1 MILKNGLV
9 FIDNREFFKRDISI
23 REGIISDLSSND
35 VEIVDSSSGGSGISY
50 TSNNGTKISNTS
62 DISDKISDTS
72 DDGTDIMD
80 ASDCYVIPGLI
91 DIHFHGCVN
100 HDFSDGTVEALTRI
114 AEYELQNGITSI
126 CPATMTLPPET
137 LHRIC
142 QNAASFSKFAKESCA
157 ELVGIN
163 LEGPFISSYKKGA
176 HDSTY
181 IQLPNIALLQSLQAE
196 SNGLLKL
203 VSIAPELKGAIS
215 CIEELHEQFVF
226 SIAHTMADYD
236 ICMRAFK
243 AGASHVTHLFNAMPP
258 FTHRA
263 PGVIGAAFDSSFVKA
278 ELICDGLHI
287 SPSAVRAAF
296 RLFSEERI
304 VLISDSIRATGMPNG
319 TYTLGGLK
327 TTLHEGKVTLA
338 DGTLAGSASNLM
350 DCVRMAVSM
359 EIPLESAVK
368 AATANPAKA
377 IGIYESHGSITPGKI
392 ANLILLNK
400 DLSIRNVI
408 FHGKPLFL

>member
-9 FIDNREFFKRDISI
+9 FMDNREFVKRDICI
-23 REGIISDLSSND
+23 HGTIISDFSSD
-35 VEIVDSSSGGSGISY
+35 VIEKPDS
-50 TSNNGTKISNTS
+50 
-62 DISDKISDTS
+62 S
-72 DDGTDIMD
+72 DDGIEILD
-80 ASDCYVIPGLI
+80 ASDCFVIPGLI

-100 HDFSDGTVEALTRI
+100 YDFSDGTAEALTHI

-126 CPATMTLPPET
+126 CPATMTLPSDM
-137 LHRIC
+137 LYKIC
-142 QNAASFSKFAKESCA
+142 QNAAAFSKNQKEFLA

-163 LEGPFISSYKKGA
+163 LEGPFISPHKKGA
-176 HDSTY
+176 HSNAY
-181 IQLPNIALLQSLQAE
+181 MQLPNTDLLRSLQAT

-203 VSIAPELKGAIS
+203 VAIAPELEGAIS

-263 PGVIGAAFDSSFVKA
+263 PGVIGAAFDTPSIQA

-287 SPSAVRAAF
+287 SPTVVRAAF
-296 RLFSEERI
+296 RLFSDERI
-304 VLISDSIRATGMPNG
+304 VLISDSMRATGMPDG

-327 TTLHEGKVTLA
+327 TTLHDHTVTSA
-338 DGTLAGSASNLM
+338 DGSLAGSASNLM
-350 DCVRMAVSM
+350 DCVRTAVSM
-359 EIPLESAVK
+359 GIPLESAVK

-377 IGIYESHGSITPGKI
+377 IGINDSRGSVTPGKT

-400 DLSIRNVI
+400 DLSIRKII